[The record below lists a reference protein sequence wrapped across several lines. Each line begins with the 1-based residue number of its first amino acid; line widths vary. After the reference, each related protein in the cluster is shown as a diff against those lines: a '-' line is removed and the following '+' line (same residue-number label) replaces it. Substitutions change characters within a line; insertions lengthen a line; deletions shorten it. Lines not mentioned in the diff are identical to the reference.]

1 MIDSLVKI
9 PDTSGGLMSVT
20 NEQRQLL
27 RRSAHRPSV
36 ALQIHFPD
44 GPHTGPGELSAI
56 LRFGPGSGA
65 VRQGAAG
72 TGHVPNSISLSG
84 GNAISL
90 GGGRAARPHRVM
102 CQLPARALPGPRW
115 CNELTPKT
123 TESHWSGGQREP

>member
-1 MIDSLVKI
+1 MIV
-9 PDTSGGLMSVT
+9 M

-27 RRSAHRPSV
+27 TRSAHRPSV
-36 ALQIHFPD
+36 ALQIHFRE
-44 GPHTGPGELSAI
+44 GPHTGLGELSAI

-65 VRQGAAG
+65 VRQGPAG
-72 TGHVPNSISLSG
+72 TGHVRNGIW
-84 GNAISL
+84 L

-102 CQLPARALPGPRW
+102 CQMPARALPGPRW